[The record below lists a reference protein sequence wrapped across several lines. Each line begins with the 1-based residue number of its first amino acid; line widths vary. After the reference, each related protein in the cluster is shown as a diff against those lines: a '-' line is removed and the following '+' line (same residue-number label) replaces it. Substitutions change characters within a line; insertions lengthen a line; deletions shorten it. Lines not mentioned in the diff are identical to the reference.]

1 MIRSRPTASFLGPAS
16 QPIDPARAPG
26 VETTQSGDAAGAE
39 TTPFLAARGTAKPIQ
54 LRLGPPRRIGPRR
67 LARGNGFEAMKGS
80 GGSRTGL
87 QIGCGPMSVLH
98 CLLIRK
104 SRITPHGA
112 SPGRFGGL

>member
-54 LRLGPPRRIGPRR
+54 LRLGP
-67 LARGNGFEAMKGS
+67 
-80 GGSRTGL
+80 
-87 QIGCGPMSVLH
+87 H
-98 CLLIRK
+98 
-104 SRITPHGA
+104 
-112 SPGRFGGL
+112 GGLALGVWLGETVSKP